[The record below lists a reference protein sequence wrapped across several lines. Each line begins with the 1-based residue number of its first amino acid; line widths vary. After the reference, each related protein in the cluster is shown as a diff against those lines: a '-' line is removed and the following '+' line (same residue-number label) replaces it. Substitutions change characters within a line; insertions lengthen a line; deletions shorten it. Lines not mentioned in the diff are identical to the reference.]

1 MEIIKESIFEHKGVS
16 KRSKTTTSKG
26 GIIEASKE
34 KYGFVLPQ
42 LLPKQQSFFHA
53 LITNDNLT
61 HDTINKNIPTYEK
74 ILSPFCFKSTVNCV
88 YCFPHKDNERA
99 RIQ

>member
-1 MEIIKESIFEHKGVS
+1 MKQQPAKAC
-16 KRSKTTTSKG
+16 K
-26 GIIEASKE
+26 IETSKE

-99 RIQ
+99 KIQ